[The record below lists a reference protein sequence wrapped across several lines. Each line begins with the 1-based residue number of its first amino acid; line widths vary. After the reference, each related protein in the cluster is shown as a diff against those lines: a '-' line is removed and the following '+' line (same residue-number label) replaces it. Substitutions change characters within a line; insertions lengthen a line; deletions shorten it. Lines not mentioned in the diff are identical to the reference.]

1 MSLASATSEPEP
13 AFQMGDVVRVARAR
27 SGLIRGVALAVVL
40 ATLGVLLILP
50 TLYSTT
56 ASVMLDTR
64 KNNIAEQS
72 AVLAQLPT
80 DPASLQ
86 NQIQILQSRDLA
98 AEVIAKLK
106 LYDDPEFNGALKPS
120 PLAKLDPRSWLGGGG
135 KTEDAASARER
146 IVSSFER
153 NLSVATEGLSTTL
166 NVTFTSRDPEKA
178 ALIANTLVDTY
189 IEDQV
194 AAKRAIGDE
203 TTAWLVRRT
212 RELAAQ
218 VQAQE
223 AAVQKYKADNNITE
237 AADGT
242 SLADQQVSAISN
254 QLVLAKADLAQK
266 QASGDRVASMMKSGD
281 TADVSQIIASPLIVQ
296 LRTQQATL
304 IAQEAE
310 LATKY
315 GPRHPKMEAIE
326 SQKRDLDSKIATE
339 VSRLAG
345 SMGNDVAVARA
356 NVGSLQGSLSAAE
369 KQSSNQN
376 LVRVKLRALQSNATS
391 TRTMYEAFVTRLRE
405 TQDQDVV
412 QAPDARVIS
421 RAAIPSS
428 PSSPKRMLIM
438 GASIP
443 AGLLLGLLV
452 ALILERLGEREVAVV
467 RPAAAVR
474 RPAAVPMTASARA
487 PAMAAMNGAAGLRA
501 PMMARANGSADLR
514 APGAPATAAMNG
526 RADLRSPAMATL
538 SGIADPRAA
547 DAVLDYPNSEFARA
561 TAYVLRE
568 ALRNG
573 KVVAVTGSDAKSVA
587 AVALARMASRMGLRV
602 AAIDASLARP
612 ALARAFGIGPVRFG
626 VVETLLGRAPLARAV
641 CRDPRSNAQVL
652 CAAQPV
658 RDAAHVLASA
668 RMANLVAHLARACDV
683 VILDAPA
690 GGVERLADT
699 VLAVAP
705 DGRIAA
711 R

>member
-1 MSLASATSEPEP
+1 
-13 AFQMGDVVRVARAR
+13 MGDVVRVARAR

-40 ATLGVLLILP
+40 LTLAVLLVLP

-106 LYDDPEFNGALKPS
+106 LYDDPEFNSALKPS
-120 PLAKLDPRSWLGGGG
+120 PLAKLDPRSWLGGG
-135 KTEDAASARER
+135 KAEDAASARER
-146 IVSSFER
+146 IVSSFEK
-153 NLSVATEGLSTTL
+153 NLAVATEGLSTTL

-194 AAKRAIGDE
+194 TAKRAIGDE
-203 TTAWLVRRT
+203 TTTWLVRRT

-304 IAQEAE
+304 IAQESE

-315 GPRHPKMEAIE
+315 GPRHPKMEAVE

-339 VSRLAG
+339 VNRLAG
-345 SMGNDVAVARA
+345 SMGNDVAVAHA
-356 NVGSLQGSLSAAE
+356 NVASLQGSLSAAE

-412 QAPDARVIS
+412 QSPDARVIS
-421 RAAIPSS
+421 RAAIPSA

-443 AGLLLGLLV
+443 AGLLLGLLI
-452 ALILERLGEREVAVV
+452 ALVLERFGEVAVAGRVAVV
-467 RPAAAVR
+467 RRPVPVPARV
-474 RPAAVPMTASARA
+474 PAPVPLRT
-487 PAMAAMNGAAGLRA
+487 PAMAILN
-501 PMMARANGSADLR
+501 
-514 APGAPATAAMNG
+514 
-526 RADLRSPAMATL
+526 
-538 SGIADPRAA
+538 GIADPRAA

-602 AAIDASLARP
+602 AVIDASLSRP
-612 ALARAFGIGPVRFG
+612 TLARAFGIGAVRFG

-652 CAAQPV
+652 CVAQPV

-690 GGVERLADT
+690 GAVERLAAT